1 MRLRKND
8 LLQLRSE
15 ERMNVYYVQKLSG
28 GRITL
33 APHFEA
39 NVDAR
44 DRSKEDTFSFVNKAA
59 SSLSPAAPNEYTLAR
74 RGCFRRHKDLVG
86 RVVEDKQ

>member
-8 LLQLRSE
+8 LLQRSSGE
-15 ERMNVYYVQKLSG
+15 TTDVHYVQKLSG

-44 DRSKEDTFSFVNKAA
+44 NRSKEDPFLFVNKAA
-59 SSLSPAAPNEYTLAR
+59 SSLKSSDAR
-74 RGCFRRHKDLVG
+74 RVHISPTGLLS
-86 RVVEDKQ
+86 EA